1 MNTPW
6 RIEMLGWMRAQS
18 GDLTVT
24 RFRTQKT
31 ALLLARL
38 ALFSKR
44 THPREELADLL
55 WPDADQDAGRNNL
68 KQSLA
73 ILRRL
78 LEPPGTPAG
87 SVLIAGRGEV
97 RLNPA
102 TFSTDVADFEAALK
116 DAAHSPEGRRDALA
130 RALDLYRGELLPGV
144 YDDWVVEE
152 RERLVAV
159 WEEAQEEPGN
169 AAPLPPLSVPGVVPT
184 PHSPT
189 PPAVPRLPM
198 LFTRFFGRG
207 QERADLASLL
217 ADESVRLV
225 TLTGPGGTGKTRLAI
240 EVARQAAAGLDGL
253 VYFVPLADLTDP
265 HLIPDAVADALGLPR
280 TAAGEPL
287 DRIVAALCD
296 VPALL
301 VLDNLEQLGE
311 GGVRPLFA
319 LLTRLPALT
328 ILATSRARLFIAG
341 EQEYPLSPLPTPQGQ
356 DSRATSSPSPESLLL
371 FPGVQLF
378 ADRARAARPDFQV
391 TTRNAQSVAEVCR
404 RLEGIPLAL
413 ELAAAWSSLL
423 TPAQMCDRL
432 DERFTLLR
440 SRGKGVADRHQTLRA
455 AVSWSYDLLPPDL
468 ARFWARLSVFRG
480 GWTAEAAREV
490 CEESGA
496 LDSLGRLR
504 AYSLVTAEDVGDEMR
519 FRLLESLRE
528 FAASQLGAGE
538 QADLADCHAAHFLRL
553 VDRAEPL
560 LTGPDQAQ
568 WLDRLAVEQDN
579 LRAAM
584 DWDGSAG
591 GDAERGPR
599 LACALWRFWAI
610 RGPLSEGRQRLGRA
624 VERLD
629 AQGRGD
635 TEALARALNGLAVL
649 TRRGG
654 DMAAAGDLQRRS
666 LAVWRVVGDSRGI
679 ASSLN
684 NLGALAALQGDYAQ
698 SELLLLE
705 ALALWRKLGKEV
717 AVASTLTNL
726 AFLEH
731 ERGDFEAAQMFCEES
746 LLLFHTLGDR
756 RGSALS
762 LSIQAEI
769 AAETGEYAQAQSLY
783 ADVFEAAAEVGDVQT
798 ISDGLAVLG
807 RFALVRDMPERAAR
821 LLGAGKA
828 LNDTVGFHEKSSAQV
843 NRDRAIEEVQRALP
857 PPAFAAAWAEGQA
870 MMAEQ
875 AVAYALEEPS
885 AVPTGR

>member
-1 MNTPW
+1 
-6 RIEMLGWMRAQS
+6 MLGWMRAQS

-38 ALFSKR
+38 ALFPKR

-55 WPDADQDAGRNNL
+55 WPDADQDAGRNSL

-87 SVLIAGRGEV
+87 GVLIADRLGI

-102 TFSTDVADFEAALK
+102 AFSTDVADFEAALK
-116 DAAHSPEGRRDALA
+116 AAARSPEGRQEALA
-130 RALDLYRGELLPGV
+130 RAQDLYQGELLPGV
-144 YDDWVVEE
+144 YEDWAIEE
-152 RERLVAV
+152 RERLTAA
-159 WEEAQEEPGN
+159 WEEVQEAPGGT
-169 AAPLPPLSVPGVVPT
+169 APPLPLPIPSIALAAVLAT
-184 PHSPT
+184 PR
-189 PPAVPRLPM
+189 PPSSAPRLPM
-198 LFTRFFGRG
+198 LFTRFFGR
-207 QERADLASLL
+207 EREQSDLAALL
-217 ADESVRLV
+217 ADEAVRLV

-240 EVARQAAAGLDGL
+240 EAARQVATGPDAI
-253 VYFVPLADLTDP
+253 VHFVALADFTDSS
-265 HLIPDAVADALGLPR
+265 LIPDAVADALDLPR
-280 TAAGEPL
+280 VLTGEPM
-287 DRIVAALCD
+287 DRVAAALCAA
-296 VPALL
+296 PALL

-311 GGVRPLFA
+311 EAAPVLLA
-319 LLTRLPALT
+319 LLTRVPSLT

-341 EQEYPLSPLPTPQGQ
+341 EREYPLAPLPTPQAPDGP
-356 DSRATSSPSPESLLL
+356 SASSPSPESLLL
-371 FPGVQLF
+371 FSGVQLF
-378 ADRARAARPDFQV
+378 ADRARAARPDFQI
-391 TTRNAQSVAEVCR
+391 TARNAPSVADVCR

-423 TPAQMCDRL
+423 TPAQMCDRMG
-432 DERFTLLR
+432 ERFTLLR
-440 SRGKGVADRHQTLRA
+440 SRRKDVTDRHQTLWA

-468 ARFWARLSVFRG
+468 ARFWAHLSVFRG
-480 GWTAEAAREV
+480 GFTAEAAREV
-490 CEESGA
+490 CQEPRA

-504 AYSLVTAEDVGDEMR
+504 AYSLVTAEDTGDEMR

-528 FAASQLGAGE
+528 FAVSQLGAGE
-538 QADLADCHAAHFLRL
+538 RAGLADYHAAHFLRL

-584 DWDGSAG
+584 DWDESAG

-610 RGPLSEGRQRLGRA
+610 RGPSSEGRQRLGRA

-629 AQGRGD
+629 AQGSGD

-654 DMAAAGDLQRRS
+654 DMAAAGDLQQRS
-666 LAVWRVVGDSRGI
+666 LAVWRVVGDGRGI

-698 SELLLLE
+698 SEPLLLE
-705 ALALWRKLGKEV
+705 ALALWRELGKEV

-769 AAETGEYAQAQSLY
+769 AAETGEYARAQSLY

-798 ISDGLAVLG
+798 IGDGLAVLG

-857 PPAFAAAWAEGQA
+857 EAAFATAWAEGQA
-870 MMAEQ
+870 MTAEQ
-875 AVAYALEEPS
+875 AVAYALAEVP
-885 AVPTGR
+885 AVPG

>member
-1 MNTPW
+1 
-6 RIEMLGWMRAQS
+6 MLGWMRAQS

-38 ALFSKR
+38 ALFPKR
-44 THPREELADLL
+44 THPREVLADLL

-87 SVLIAGRGEV
+87 SVLIADRGEV

-102 TFSTDVADFEAALK
+102 AFSTDVADFEAALK
-116 DAAHSPEGRRDALA
+116 DAAQSPELRRDALA
-130 RALDLYRGELLPGV
+130 CALDLYRGELLPGV
-144 YDDWVVEE
+144 YDDWVIEE

-169 AAPLPPLSVPGVVPT
+169 AAPLPALVVPGAVPT
-184 PHSPT
+184 PPSPT
-189 PPAVPRLPM
+189 PYAAPRLPM
-198 LFTRFFGRG
+198 LFTRFFGRE
-207 QERADLASLL
+207 QERTDLASLL
-217 ADESVRLV
+217 PDQSVRLV

-240 EVARQAAAGLDGL
+240 EVARQSAAGLDGL

-265 HLIPDAVADALGLPR
+265 RLIPDAVAEALGLPH

-287 DRIVAALCD
+287 DRIVAALGD
-296 VPALL
+296 APTLL

-311 GGVRPLFA
+311 GAARSLFA

-341 EQEYPLSPLPTPQGQ
+341 EQEYPLSPLPTPQEQ
-356 DSRATSSPSPESLLL
+356 DGRAIRSPSPESLLL

-378 ADRARAARPDFQV
+378 ADRARVARPDFQV
-391 TTRNAQSVAEVCR
+391 TARNAQSVAEVCR

-423 TPAQMCDRL
+423 TPTQMCDRL
-432 DERFTLLR
+432 GERFTLLR
-440 SRGKGVADRHQTLRA
+440 SRAKGVTDRHQTLRA
-455 AVSWSYDLLPPDL
+455 AISWSYDLLPPDL

-480 GWTAEAAREV
+480 GWTVEAAREI
-490 CEESGA
+490 CEEPSA
-496 LDSLGRLR
+496 LDFLGRLR
-504 AYSLVTAEDVGDEMR
+504 AYSLVTTEDAGDEMR

-528 FAASQLGAGE
+528 FAASQLGADE
-538 QADLADCHAAHFLRL
+538 QAGLADCHAAHFLRL

-584 DWDGSAG
+584 DWDESACGS
-591 GDAERGPR
+591 AERGPR

-610 RGPLSEGRQRLGRA
+610 RGPLSEGRSRLGRA

-629 AQGRGD
+629 ALGCGD

-649 TRRGG
+649 TRRQG
-654 DMAAAGDLQRRS
+654 DMAEAGDLQRRS
-666 LAVWRVVGDSRGI
+666 LAVWRAVGDSRGI

-684 NLGALAALQGDYAQ
+684 NLGTLATLVGDYAQ
-698 SELLLLE
+698 AEPLLRE
-705 ALALWRKLGKEV
+705 SLALWRELGQPV
-717 AVASTLTNL
+717 AVAQTLNNL
-726 AFLEH
+726 GFLAQ
-731 ERGDFEAAQMFCEES
+731 EREDYQTTHALCEES
-746 LLLFHTLGDR
+746 LALFRAAGDK
-756 RGSALS
+756 RGVTLS
-762 LSIQAEI
+762 LSVLAMA
-769 AAETGEYAQAQSLY
+769 AAETGEYARVRSFY
-783 ADVFEAAAEVGDVQT
+783 AEVFGTACEIHDDQT
-798 ISDGLAVLG
+798 IVGGLAVLG
-807 RFALVRDMPERAAR
+807 QVAVAQHAPARAAR
-821 LLGAGKA
+821 LLGAAQA
-828 LNDTVGFHEKSSAQV
+828 LRDTVGSYQDTRAQAKA
-843 NRDRAIEEVQRALP
+843 NRAVEDARRALP
-857 PPAFAAAWAEGQA
+857 LPVFTAAWAEGQA
-870 MMAEQ
+870 MTAEQ
-875 AVAYALEEPS
+875 AVAYALEEP
-885 AVPTGR
+885 PDTPPGR